1 MKLLFNFFILF
12 LFISLFSVQSF
23 GQEET
28 GKWSN
33 TIQYKGNNSEDPNDE
48 SGLKGI
54 RATSEQ
60 ETALINQIRQLRKQN
75 DRGLLNRVLELEQQL
90 EELNP
95 NSISK
100 PSEYYDGTVMPALED
115 DPLLTP
121 DDIGNTEIFNSGNSI
136 ISSIATA
143 TEQRGS
149 TAGRIWVAF
158 TIRTTA
164 AADTLRLYYSDT
176 NGESWTYYGWGKL
189 GGTDQINIDQ
199 MDMEIIENTTG
210 EKYVWIVYGY
220 RNNAGSGEWRTGG
233 VIFQTPTFAGQF
245 FALTWPDDS
254 AGERYYR
261 LRITSDNAI
270 YPGIAYVYMV
280 ASFDSLGGTGNRI
293 NTQKTL
299 RVTNPYTT
307 TPTFSYKADKFWWWS
322 GTDGNQ
328 RDLHSDIAFFENG
341 SDSIIVSF
349 SNVPDSTKLFFAKS
363 NISNGPGTATGAGGF
378 VGGTQSTDW
387 KQFARLSSNGN
398 DNGSVIC
405 VFRQNTNSRWWVKYF
420 RTTNFGN
427 FNNINQ
433 SVLLGSVISHSGAP
447 DIVGVRDANKH
458 YFTWAINGSPDS
470 LRYIGT
476 TIAGLW
482 PQNVGMMNSQFS
494 LSPSHG
500 PKAGFRFVNDDSCF
514 VAYPIFG
521 PFDVWAAYGCEPAPP
536 ASITVTAPNGGET
549 WGVGTMQNITWTS
562 TGVTNAKIE
571 LSTNNGTSWTDII
584 ASTPSNGT
592 FNWTVSNTPSAQCLV
607 RISDVSNPSTQDV
620 SDAVFTIEVVPGVED
635 DLSGIPDSYQLL
647 QNFPNPFNPTTT
659 IYYGLPQESSVEL
672 IIFDVLG
679 NEVLKIS
686 EEQKPAGY
694 HKFDFDASRLN
705 SGVYFYRINAG
716 DYVKTMKM
724 VLMK

>member
-1 MKLLFNFFILF
+1 MKLLINFFILF
-12 LFISLFSVQSF
+12 LFISFFNTQSLA
-23 GQEET
+23 QEESGT
-28 GKWSN
+28 WTN
-33 TIQYKGNNSEDPNDE
+33 TIQYRGDNSADPNDE

-54 RATSEQ
+54 RPTSEQ
-60 ETALINQIRQLRKQN
+60 ETALINEIRQLRKQN
-75 DRGLLNRVLELEQQL
+75 DRGLLNKVLDLEQQL
-90 EELNP
+90 EKLNP

-100 PSEYYDGTVMPALED
+100 PSEYYDGTIMPVLDD

-121 DDIGNTEIFNSGNSI
+121 DDIGNSEIFNSGSSI

-158 TIRTTA
+158 TIRTTG
-164 AADTLRLYYSDT
+164 AADTLRLYYSDS
-176 NGESWTYYGWGKL
+176 NGDNWTWYGWGKL

-220 RNNAGSGEWRTGG
+220 RNSAGSGEWRTGG

-245 FALTWPDDS
+245 FALSWPDDS
-254 AGERYYR
+254 PGERYYR
-261 LRITSDNAI
+261 LRITSDNAT
-270 YPGIAYVYMV
+270 YSALPYVFMV
-280 ASFDSLGGTGNRI
+280 ASFDSLGGSGNRV

-299 RVTNPYTT
+299 RVTSPFTI
-307 TPTFSYKADKFWWWS
+307 TPTFSYKADKFWWYS
-322 GTDGNQ
+322 PGDGNQ
-328 RDLHSDIAFFENG
+328 KDLHSDIAFFDNG
-341 SDSIIVSF
+341 GDSIIVSF
-349 SNVPDSTKLFFAKS
+349 SNVPDSTKLWFAKS
-363 NISNGPGTATGAGGF
+363 NTFNGPGSSNGAGGAI
-378 VGGTQSTDW
+378 GGLQPDDW

-398 DNGSVIC
+398 DNGSVFC
-405 VFRQNTNSRWWVKYF
+405 VFRQNTGARWWVKYF

-427 FNNINQ
+427 FNSLVQ
-433 SVLLGSVISHSGAP
+433 SVLVGSEISHSGPP
-447 DIVGVRDANKH
+447 DIVGVRNAYKH
-458 YFTWAINGSPDS
+458 YFSWTVFGNPDS
-470 LRYIGT
+470 LRF
-476 TIAGLW
+476 AGVTGGGSWL
-482 PQNVGMMNSQFS
+482 QNVNMMNSQS
-494 LSPSHG
+494 ALSPSQG
-500 PKAGFRFVNDDSCF
+500 PKPGFRYVNDDSCF
-514 VAYPIFG
+514 VVYALQG
-521 PFDVWAAYGCEPAPP
+521 PYDVWSAYGCVPAPP

-562 TGVTNAKIE
+562 TGVTDAKIE
-571 LSTNNGTSWTDII
+571 LSINNGASWTDII
-584 ASTPSNGT
+584 PSTPSNGT
-592 FNWTVSNTPSAQCLV
+592 YNWTVSNTPSTQCLV
-607 RISDVSNPSTQDV
+607 RISDVSNPSTQDL

-679 NEVLKIS
+679 NEVLNIS
-686 EEQKPAGY
+686 EEQKSAGY